1 MNILITNDDGID
13 FKGLRQLVKTFSELG
28 DVYVVAPNDERSSNS
43 HHLTV
48 KGKVRYEK
56 RDVPYAKKA
65 YALWGTPADCVH
77 MALFFLIGE
86 KIDLVVSGINKGA
99 NVSTDIIYSGTIAAA
114 REAFIYHVPAIAL
127 SLNSFVSDRF
137 ETAARYGLMI
147 AKKYLESE
155 RKTEYF
161 LNINVPDLEAK
172 DVKGILLCDRVG
184 MMVYHDLYS
193 GVEEDGVSYIAIGH
207 SKITFEGDE
216 NDLRIDNVAIENG
229 YVAVSPLGN
238 DHIDYDHM
246 GDAGEIVKNSVV

>member
-99 NVSTDIIYSGTIAAA
+99 NVSTDIIYSGTIGAA
-114 REAFIYHVPAIAL
+114 REAFIYGTPSMAL
-127 SLNSFVSDRF
+127 SLDSFVSDRF
-137 ETAARYGLMI
+137 EPAAEYGKKI
-147 AKKYLESE
+147 AQKYLDNE
-155 RKTEYF
+155 RKGEFF
-161 LNINVPDLEAK
+161 LNVNVPDLDMNEI
-172 DVKGILLCDRVG
+172 KGIRLCDRSG
-184 MMVYHDLYS
+184 TMVYHDLYR
-193 GVEEDGVSYIAIGH
+193 GVVEDGINYIAIGH
-207 SKITFEGDE
+207 SHITFEGDE
-216 NDLRIDNVAIENG
+216 KDLRIDESALMNG
-229 YVAVSPLGN
+229 YVAISAMDNKQISDGYN
-238 DHIDYDHM
+238 DALSQMI
-246 GDAGEIVKNSVV
+246 E